1 MDRGVTE
8 ELPDEEISDGTT
20 LLSQLQFLNSG
31 CNNLFA
37 AEPNSP
43 AAVIDSEEKAGA
55 AKEED
60 FDEQREQEE
69 SEDRLND
76 KLPVEEEE
84 QDRREIESE
93 AGKEP
98 ETAASMT
105 DQEFTPLVLGVNHVT
120 IGYRW
125 TSVREGQLVGALV
138 EKKVRTQARTM
149 IDKIKA
155 HLTVLAA
162 APDGE

>member
-1 MDRGVTE
+1 MLRRKQDPE
-8 ELPDEEISDGTT
+8 
-20 LLSQLQFLNSG
+20 Q
-31 CNNLFA
+31 
-37 AEPNSP
+37 
-43 AAVIDSEEKAGA
+43 
-55 AKEED
+55 ED
-60 FDEQREQEE
+60 FDGQREQEE

-93 AGKEP
+93 VAKEP

-105 DQEFTPLVLGVNHVT
+105 DQECIHWFLGVNHVT

-138 EKKVRTQARTM
+138 EKKDASQNY
-149 IDKIKA
+149 D
-155 HLTVLAA
+155 
-162 APDGE
+162 

>member
-1 MDRGVTE
+1 MKKLVAALLCSRSCNFWTAAA
-8 ELPDEEISDGTT
+8 TT
-20 LLSQLQFLNSG
+20 LSLLIQILRLQLQMLRRKQDP
-31 CNNLFA
+31 
-37 AEPNSP
+37 EQ
-43 AAVIDSEEKAGA
+43 
-55 AKEED
+55 ED
-60 FDEQREQEE
+60 FDGQREQEE

-76 KLPVEEEE
+76 KLPVEEKE

-93 AGKEP
+93 VAKEP
-98 ETAASMT
+98 ETAAFMT
-105 DQEFTPLVLGVNHVT
+105 DQEFINWFLGVNHVT

-138 EKKVRTQARTM
+138 EKKMRTQARTM

-162 APDGE
+162 APNGE